1 MLTDP
6 IADMLTRLRNAG
18 MARLEATTM
27 PHSKVKERIAELL
40 QAEGY
45 VSSYSVDEAF
55 PATLT
60 VKLRYDRDR
69 NSAIVGVKRRS
80 RPGRRVYVGYEEIP
94 RVLNGM
100 GISIVSTSRGMMTDR
115 LAREQRVGGEL
126 VCEVW

>member
-6 IADMLTRLRNAG
+6 ISDMLTRLRNAG
-18 MARLEATTM
+18 MARLESTTM
-27 PHSKVKERIAELL
+27 PHSNVKERIAELL

-45 VSSYSVDEAF
+45 VASYSVDKAF
-55 PATLT
+55 PAKLT
-60 VKLRYDRDR
+60 VQLRYDRDR

-80 RPGRRVYVGYEEIP
+80 RPGRRLYVGHEAIP

-115 LAREQRVGGEL
+115 IAREKRVGGEL